1 MMNMM
6 FGMMDICNELYKSE
20 RFRSLK
26 KTMHDPKKGPIAP
39 CNWEPYTADKPV
51 HRKIIDCSSSITFV
65 LGAFFTAYW
74 HGLHNLTC
82 SQYVAPTAIIGGK
95 MALKHQTILPWKLA
109 FIFF

>member
-39 CNWEPYTADKPV
+39 CSWKPYTADKPV

-82 SQYVAPTAIIGGK
+82 SQYVAPGNNWGENGPKAPNYST
-95 MALKHQTILPWKLA
+95 MEA
-109 FIFF
+109 FIFL